1 MIEKPPLVS
10 VVLTAFNHEKYVA
23 DAIRS
28 VLDQTLADFELI
40 VVNDGSTDRTE
51 EIVKSFQDDRIIYI
65 YQENQG
71 PSVATNNGVLT
82 SRGKYIANMNGD
94 DACYPH
100 RLMRQCQFLEQS
112 NRGVCFSWVD
122 IIDDDNRII
131 TEEHF
136 YGKLFNRIFNSR
148 AELLNHFFFK
158 GNTLNAVTAMVDRAI
173 LVDESMACVTLIQI
187 QDFEMWCRL
196 IKRHDLFVIPEK
208 LVKTRVRADAQ
219 NITLDSGNNVRVS
232 FEYYQV
238 YKNLF
243 ERMPA
248 DLFREAF
255 QDKLRKPD
263 FAGEI
268 EFELE
273 KAFIYLHHPTPL
285 LRSIGNEKL
294 CQLLQRDEY
303 LAVSKSTYGFGLPEL
318 FRLNK
323 NADMANSNE
332 WVRITSS
339 NWYRLAR
346 IIFDEPLTFRRML
359 ESGRRLNVAFPGLL
373 KRRFRGIR
381 KRLDNRRH
389 VTDVTKENLLR

>member
-10 VVLTAFNHEKYVA
+10 VVLTAFNHEKYIA

-28 VLDQTLADFELI
+28 VLDQTLADFELV

-51 EIVKSFQDDRIIYI
+51 EIVKSFHDDRIIYI

-71 PSVATNNGVLT
+71 PSVATNNGVLA
-82 SRGKYIANMNGD
+82 SRGKYIANLNGD

-100 RLMRQCQFLEQS
+100 RLMRQYQFLEQS
-112 NRGVCFSWVD
+112 ARGVCFSWVD
-122 IIDDDNRII
+122 IMDDNNRII
-131 TEEHF
+131 TDEHF
-136 YGKLFNRIFNSR
+136 YGRVFNRIFKSR

-173 LVDESMACVTLIQI
+173 LAEESMACVTLIQI

-196 IKRHDLFVIPEK
+196 LKRHDLFVIPEK
-208 LVKTRVRADAQ
+208 LVKVRVRGDAQ
-219 NITLDSGNNVRVS
+219 NITLNAGNSVRS
-232 FEYYQV
+232 IFEHYQV

-248 DLFREAF
+248 ELFREAF
-255 QDKLRKPD
+255 QERLRKRD

-273 KAFIYLHHPTPL
+273 KAFIYLHHPMPL

-294 CQLLQRDEY
+294 HHLLQREEY

-323 NADMANSNE
+323 DADMAYSNE
-332 WVRITSS
+332 WTRIRSS
-339 NWYRLAR
+339 NWFRLGR
-346 IIFDEPLTFRRML
+346 IVFDEPLKFRSML
-359 ESGRRLNVAFPGLL
+359 ESGRRALPGLL
-373 KRRFRGIR
+373 KRRLSGIR
-381 KRLDNRRH
+381 QRLGNRGH
-389 VTDVTKENLLR
+389 VADVTNENLFR